1 MKKIILLG
9 ISAIFSQFLLSQTEG
24 LMLPAPQ
31 EREQLIHHNGFS
43 MSYSSAYVFS
53 SWVAYNVT
61 QSEVDKAA
69 KVNPKYVPD
78 PAIQTRSA
86 EKKDYKDS
94 GYEFAQLCNYLGVMH
109 LEGATAQSFYMSNI
123 VPMKLAFY
131 THMWLKTEDLIRM
144 WLGDKQVFHIVAG
157 PIAKDA
163 PFTTLGEN
171 KVAVPKNYYKVV
183 YDPQNQQSIAFKFKN
198 GVSSGSL
205 KSYTLSVDKLE
216 EETGIDFFPELE
228 DELENKIESTVN
240 YAFWNFEL
248 EKELK

>member
-1 MKKIILLG
+1 MKKIFFLG
-9 ISAIFSQFLLSQTEG
+9 ISALMSQLLLAQTAG
-24 LMLPAPQ
+24 LMLPAQ
-31 EREQLIHHNGFS
+31 VEREQIIHHNGFS

-61 QSEVDKAA
+61 HSAVDKAA
-69 KVNPKYVPD
+69 KVSPKYIPD
-78 PAIQTRSA
+78 PNVKTRSG

-94 GYEFAQLCNYLGVMH
+94 GYEFAQLCNYLDVMH
-109 LEGATAQSFYMSNI
+109 LEGASAQSFYMSNI

-144 WLGDKQVFHIVAG
+144 WLKDNQVFYIVAG

-171 KVAVPKNYYKVV
+171 KVAVPKQYYKVV
-183 YDPQNQQSIAFKFKN
+183 YDPQNQQTIAFRFRN
-198 GVSSGSL
+198 GISSGSL

-216 EETGIDFFPELE
+216 EETGLDFFPELE
-228 DELENKIESTVN
+228 DELENKVESTVN
-240 YAFWNFEL
+240 YDFWNFDL
-248 EKELK
+248 EKDL